1 MTDQAREPLKPCP
14 FCGAGETQI
23 RPSYM
28 WTGMRNQLVCVHI
41 HHWCEKPARMHLEMT
56 ENTEAE
62 VIARWN
68 ERA

>member
-1 MTDQAREPLKPCP
+1 MPNKDSSAQAL
-14 FCGAGETQI
+14 
-23 RPSYM
+23 SM
-28 WTGMRNQLVCVHI
+28 GMHI